1 MLLKK
6 NKYFY
11 FTLITLLLISCVEPI
26 EIKNISFESNLV
38 VRALITNEF
47 KVHTIKLSNT
57 TEIDSTGIRPERN
70 ATISI
75 IDNSNV
81 VYKFEETNEGT
92 YESINKFKAEPNKS
106 YTLNIQTENGVNYT
120 STPEKLPST
129 AQIEN
134 IFIDIEENNI
144 GESQAV
150 VKANSTSLNN
160 VGQYYRYEYEETFKV
175 KAPLWRDQKILVVS
189 NTPPYK
195 FEIIPKAPEDGIGF
209 CYGTKKSKNIILTET
224 QTISE
229 DKVLN
234 LPIRYIPIE
243 NYVIGIRYS
252 LLLKQ
257 YVLNSNTYDYY
268 QLLDKFSNPD
278 NVFSQIQVGNIP
290 SNISSKSG
298 KKVIGFFEISSIS
311 TKRVFFNR
319 NEITSENSYINYRNT
334 NECAQNIIQPNLVD
348 SSGKSPLLHLLSNYV
363 FLGYAIAPFPPP
375 NKPYRLVS
383 KECGICTSIGP
394 PIKPDFWID

>member
-38 VRALITNEF
+38 VRALITNEL

-75 IDNSNV
+75 IDDSNI

-106 YTLNIQTENGVNYT
+106 YTLSIQTENGVEYT
-120 STPEKLPST
+120 STPEKLPSI

-134 IFIDIEENNI
+134 IFIEIEENNL
-144 GESQAV
+144 GEKQAV
-150 VKANSTSLNN
+150 VKSNSFSLNN
-160 VGQYYRYEYEETFKV
+160 EGQYYRYEYEETFKV
-175 KAPLWRDQKILVVS
+175 KAPLWSYLKILVIS
-189 NTPPYK
+189 DTPPYE
-195 FEIIPKAPEDGIGF
+195 FDIVPKDPEDGIGF
-209 CYGTKKSKNIILTET
+209 CYGTRKSKNIVLTET
-224 QTISE
+224 KTLSE

-234 LPIRYIPIE
+234 FPVRHISLDNYI
-243 NYVIGIRYS
+243 IGIRYS
-252 LLLKQ
+252 ILLKQ
-257 YVLNSNTYDYY
+257 YVINKNTYDYY
-268 QLLDKFSNPD
+268 QLLNKFSNPE
-278 NVFSQIQVGNIP
+278 NIFSQIQVGNIP
-290 SNISSKSG
+290 SNISSISD

-311 TKRVFFNR
+311 TKRNFFNR
-319 NEITSENSYINYRNT
+319 NEITTENSYINYQKTNT
-334 NECAQNIIQPNLVD
+334 CAQGIVQPKLVN
-348 SSGKSPLLHLLSNYV
+348 SLGQSPLLSLLSNYV
-363 FLGYAIAPFPPP
+363 FLGYAGPPFPPD
-375 NKPYRLVS
+375 KPYILAT
-383 KECGICTSIGP
+383 KECGTCTSIGP
-394 PIKPDFWID
+394 PIKPSFWID